1 MTETSRY
8 PGIRVMAHPRR
19 RKQAEALLAELDAGA
34 RPPYAE
40 GPHAED
46 RLPAD
51 DPLLV
56 LDPDPDGPPSPLRTA
71 AAAWAGPYGTASHRL
86 VLQDD
91 VLPAEGFLDLVAEAI
106 GNRPHDPIAFYSNWN
121 HWNGSAVR
129 LAALSGAGWARA
141 IPDEYAPSLAVAL
154 PRALAE
160 QFTDYAKELLQGDT
174 PPDDEALAAFL
185 RGRDTALV
193 IAVPNL
199 VEHKGGD
206 SLVGN
211 DNQGPRL
218 SPCFVDDAPGARRT
232 GTGTLGAL
240 DFYPH
245 FFKGHV
251 YGLTPTGPGGRY
263 VKSYWDESVQT
274 LGIDP
279 GRIRELARWEP
290 IPAMLFRDLA
300 GAGLQIH
307 HATAAWTAAVL
318 YGATLE
324 RLTAATGTAP
334 ADSRRPDPAV
344 RARAVETIPLGGLA
358 QVVGLPLLRRVMDPL
373 RRLTEEGL
381 NAGAELASA
390 AAPLGTA
397 P

>member
-1 MTETSRY
+1 MTESSAGAPGHDAPLY

-19 RKQAEALLAELDAGA
+19 RHQAEALLARLRGA
-34 RPPYAE
+34 ER
-40 GPHAED
+40 
-46 RLPAD
+46 
-51 DPLLV
+51 LLV
-56 LDPDPDGPPSPLRTA
+56 LDPEPDGPPSPLRTA
-71 AAAWAGPYGTASHRL
+71 ASAWAGPYGEASHRL

-91 VLPAEGFLDLVAEAI
+91 VLPAEGFLDLVTEAI
-106 GNRPHDPIAFYSNWN
+106 RNRPADPIAFYSNWN
-121 HWNGSAVR
+121 HWNGAAVR
-129 LAALSGAGWARA
+129 LAALTGAGWARA

-154 PRALAE
+154 PRALAAE
-160 QFTDYAKELLQGDT
+160 FADYARRLLSRGT

-185 RGRDTALV
+185 RERDRALF

-211 DNQGPRL
+211 DVQGPRF
-218 SPCFVDDAPGARRT
+218 SPCFADDAGGGRT
-232 GTGTLGAL
+232 GSATLGAL

-251 YGLTPTGPGGRY
+251 YGITPTGPDGSY
-263 VKSYWDESVQT
+263 VKTYWDECVQAV
-274 LGIDP
+274 GVDP
-279 GRIRELARWEP
+279 DRVRESARREP
-290 IPAMLFRDLA
+290 TPAALLRDLA

-307 HATAAWTAAVL
+307 QATAAWTAAVL
-318 YGATLE
+318 YGVVRE
-324 RLTAATGTAP
+324 RVVARERVLAAAGTAP
-334 ADSRRPDPAV
+334 SDSRGPDPAV
-344 RARAVETIPLGGLA
+344 HARAVETIPLGGLA

-390 AAPLGTA
+390 AAPLGV
-397 P
+397 PH

>member
-1 MTETSRY
+1 MTETSAGTRGHRASGY

-19 RKQAEALLAELDAGA
+19 RNQAEALLAQLHSD
-34 RPPYAE
+34 
-40 GPHAED
+40 D
-46 RLPAD
+46 RLV
-51 DPLLV
+51 V

-71 AAAWAGPYGTASHRL
+71 ASAWAGPYGEASHRL

-91 VLPAEGFLDLVAEAI
+91 VLPAEGFLGLVTEAI
-106 GNRPHDPIAFYSNWN
+106 HHRPDDPLAFYSNWN

-129 LAALSGAGWARA
+129 LAALSGASWARA

-154 PRALAE
+154 PSALAAE
-160 QFTDYAKELLQGDT
+160 FADYAQRLLSRDM

-185 RGRDTALV
+185 RERDRALF

-211 DNQGPRL
+211 DIQGPRL
-218 SPCFVDDAPGARRT
+218 SPCFADDAAGGRT
-232 GTGTLGAL
+232 GSATLGAL

-251 YGLTPTGPGGRY
+251 YGITPTGPDGRY
-263 VKSYWDESVQT
+263 VKTYWDESVQAM
-274 LGIDP
+274 GIDP
-279 GRIRELARWEP
+279 SRVRGLARREP
-290 IPAMLFRDLA
+290 TPAALLRDLVN
-300 GAGLQIH
+300 AGLQIH

-318 YGATLE
+318 YGVALE
-324 RLTAATGTAP
+324 RLVASERLSAAAGAAP
-334 ADSRRPDPAV
+334 SGAPGPDPAV

-358 QVVGLPLLRRVMDPL
+358 QVAGLTLLRRITDPL

-381 NAGAELASA
+381 HAGAELAP
-390 AAPLGTA
+390 AAPPLGIA
-397 P
+397 H